1 MSSPCVNE
9 TTGSSSGCSVSSG
22 CVSVEASS
30 APSVVEVSDLPSV
43 VTPCKSSVLFS
54 VVTVPDISSFFSEET
69 SVVSSVLSSV
79 VSSVSPP
86 TFVPVSSSTDCL
98 LVTASPSAVVCASQT
113 AGFSCAETYLVPIGV
128 FPAAN
133 AIDNDTANALLMF
146 FLIISSLNNRQK
158 QPYLLS
164 AFFSAFISF
173 IILLSFLNSPLTKR
187 KIIKNGLL
195 HLCS

>member
-22 CVSVEASS
+22 CVSVEASP

-69 SVVSSVLSSV
+69 SVVSSV
-79 VSSVSPP
+79 VSPVSPP
-86 TFVPVSSSTDCL
+86 TFVPVSSSTDCP

>member
-54 VVTVPDISSFFSEET
+54 VVTVPDVSSFFSEET
-69 SVVSSVLSSV
+69 SVVSSV

-86 TFVPVSSSTDCL
+86 AFVPVSSSTDRP

-195 HLCS
+195 HLC

>member
-43 VTPCKSSVLFS
+43 VAPCKSSVLFS
-54 VVTVPDISSFFSEET
+54 VVTVPDVSSFFSEET
-69 SVVSSVLSSV
+69 SV

-86 TFVPVSSSTDCL
+86 TFVPVSSSTDRP